1 MRRDMWLLVLVL
13 ATVGCGGCGS
23 VVQPESTVDL
33 APFMD
38 VTPRPDLVQKPT
50 DLHRSDA
57 MVGRWCW
64 QALGDGGR
72 DALAPGEACALNG
85 SDQCAPPV
93 MCSFESFNAS
103 AACLPGAPRDGGG
116 DYRCCQMV
124 TTHNQVTGAEE
135 SCRNC
140 GDGWNCG

>member
-13 ATVGCGGCGS
+13 AMVGCGGCGS

-33 APFMD
+33 APFVD
-38 VTPRPDLVQKPT
+38 VTPRPDLVQKPS
-50 DLHRSDA
+50 DLRRSDA

-85 SDQCAPPV
+85 TDHCAPPA
-93 MCSFESFNAS
+93 MCSFESFDFD

-116 DYRCCQMV
+116 DYRCCQRV
-124 TTHNQVTGAEE
+124 KTHNQVTGAEE
-135 SCRNC
+135 SCENC
-140 GDGWNCG
+140 GAGWSCS